1 MNSKLFSALVTLLL
15 VLFLTLCKLNKESL
29 TPATPSP
36 PANDTVTNYLET
48 PIKEGTISPDM
59 YISQGYA
66 IFDIENDAYLRFIY
80 FIFDGTNLK
89 AELTL
94 SLQPDD
100 DGWYANSFHIVEK
113 CEIAATLKL
122 VLDNNIPI
130 SVVAINNEDP
140 SILLCTKD
148 GWGAVIY
155 PEYNASEAFDVYDAR
170 FLPVAAV
177 GAKSIDLTILSDDP
191 PKINKGSIEIFAIRR
206 KNFQ

>member
-1 MNSKLFSALVTLLL
+1 MFSSVKRPAFRAV
-15 VLFLTLCKLNKESL
+15 VLTLVSMGLFFGVQL
-29 TPATPSP
+29 THYKYLDTRLLASPTSAIPSP

-66 IFDIENDAYLRFIY
+66 IFDIENDAYLSFIY
-80 FIFDGTNLK
+80 FIFDETNLK

-113 CEIAATLKL
+113 CEIAATLKM

-130 SVVAINNEDP
+130 SVVAIDNEDP
-140 SILLCTKD
+140 RILLCTKD

-155 PEYNASEAFDVYDAR
+155 PEYGASEAFDVYDAR
-170 FLPVAAV
+170 FLPVAVV
-177 GAKSIDLTILSDDP
+177 GAKSIDLTILS
-191 PKINKGSIEIFAIRR
+191 NG
-206 KNFQ
+206 